1 MCLESEVK
9 VSWMLDRATL
19 TEVHSREVDPTGI
32 NMEQDS
38 VPGVALEE
46 HKISQETEQFLW

>member
-9 VSWMLDRATL
+9 VSWMLDRAIL

-46 HKISQETEQFLW
+46 HKISQETEQ